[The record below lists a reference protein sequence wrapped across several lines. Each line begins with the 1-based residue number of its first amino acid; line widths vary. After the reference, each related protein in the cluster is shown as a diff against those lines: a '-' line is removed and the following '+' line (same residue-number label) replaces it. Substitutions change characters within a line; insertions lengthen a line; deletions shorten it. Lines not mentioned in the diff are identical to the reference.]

1 MRKLLSCLTVLAMS
15 APMVTHAA
23 SPTGTLP
30 PFSGPSTGLA
40 TSFSFSTTIATAA
53 GPFSQTGTLS
63 QTSSLQGTISSTG
76 QFAGSAKSV
85 QTSNFDGHTSSR
97 TQSQGWQFQ

>member
-1 MRKLLSCLTVLAMS
+1 MRKLLSCLTVLTMS
-15 APMVTHAA
+15 APMMTHAA
-23 SPTGTLP
+23 SPTLP

-40 TSFSFSTTIATAA
+40 TSFSFSTTVATAA

-85 QTSNFDGHTSSR
+85 QTSNINGQSTTR
-97 TQSQGWQFQ
+97 TMGWQSP